1 MAGDTS
7 VEPIRRSHRFIM
19 DSYERLRAEVR
30 KLSDD
35 AGPDWEKRLNQ
46 WVQFVEDQVRAI
58 FLEVSSESDAFLIF
72 ETLNDRG
79 ADLTIADLLKN
90 YLFGRAG
97 SKLDVVRDA
106 WMQSLGTLEIS
117 AENVLFTTFLRH
129 YWSSYYGAVRERDL
143 YRSIKEHV
151 TTEINAVDFAED
163 LQKAANMYAAILHGD
178 HDYWTEMGTS
188 AKENIETL
196 LRLNLEQNRPLILAA
211 LQHFPQAEVRK
222 LIRSIVTW
230 SVRGLIVGGIGGGKT
245 ERTYCEAAVKIR
257 KGDVKTTDELFQ
269 EISRIVPSDDE
280 FQSAFA
286 LARVP
291 RSTLAR
297 YYLVALEKGIQGE
310 LEPELVPNENEE
322 QVNIEHI
329 LPQRATEEDWGAHF
343 AEDER
348 GDYIYRLGN
357 MALLKKGP
365 NGRIGNKAF
374 SEKKPVLMSSSF
386 ELTKQVATETD
397 WTPEAIKNR
406 QAGLAKL
413 AVSVWPRMS

>member
-196 LRLNLEQNRPLILAA
+196 LRLNLEQNRP
-211 LQHFPQAEVRK
+211 RK
-222 LIRSIVTW
+222 
-230 SVRGLIVGGIGGGKT
+230 
-245 ERTYCEAAVKIR
+245 
-257 KGDVKTTDELFQ
+257 Q
-269 EISRIVPSDDE
+269 
-280 FQSAFA
+280 
-286 LARVP
+286 
-291 RSTLAR
+291 
-297 YYLVALEKGIQGE
+297 
-310 LEPELVPNENEE
+310 
-322 QVNIEHI
+322 
-329 LPQRATEEDWGAHF
+329 
-343 AEDER
+343 
-348 GDYIYRLGN
+348 RLGN
-357 MALLKKGP
+357 
-365 NGRIGNKAF
+365 
-374 SEKKPVLMSSSF
+374 SSD
-386 ELTKQVATETD
+386 L
-397 WTPEAIKNR
+397 
-406 QAGLAKL
+406 
-413 AVSVWPRMS
+413 